1 MSEIKGCIWHYPCTN
16 ASFSTW
22 RVEMSEEGQGV
33 LVFVLL
39 MVVFVIVVIVLSPI
53 LAETIDGL
61 FEVTESLG
69 SALP

>member
-1 MSEIKGCIWHYPCTN
+1 
-16 ASFSTW
+16 
-22 RVEMSEEGQGV
+22 MSEEGQGV

>member
-1 MSEIKGCIWHYPCTN
+1 
-16 ASFSTW
+16 
-22 RVEMSEEGQGV
+22 MSEEGQGV

-61 FEVTESLG
+61 FEVSETLSG
-69 SALP
+69 ALP